1 MMPENAADST
11 ESEDDTALWEE
22 CMNINYGM
30 EIVRATEIAAL
41 TAARIQ
47 GLGNHDDILNQARSA
62 IRKTLNRLMI
72 TGRVVN
78 DRFSVRSEICRLPD
92 RLGEGGPDMDLM
104 VVALEAHHAAA
115 DGRNNATSYTVIV
128 EDGSIQSVPNLHM
141 YKIVVGPQVG
151 EVIDINQSPTA
162 NVKRVARVLRKYT
175 ENVTVCILNRK
186 RHRNLINEVRSCGA
200 RIKLIEEGEISG
212 CLAAITGEKA
222 DIYMGYGFAP
232 EGTVVAAA
240 ISCLGGYLEG
250 KIAYE
255 SAEDKEQAQQH
266 GIHDFEK
273 VFRVEDLIDSRKISF
288 AATGVTDGEFLEGVR
303 FTATGA
309 VTNSFIARSETRT
322 FRNLTTR
329 HFFDYNPVF

>member
-1 MMPENAADST
+1 
-11 ESEDDTALWEE
+11 
-22 CMNINYGM
+22 MNINYGM

-47 GLGNHDDILNQARSA
+47 GLGNHDDILNQARQA
-62 IRKTLNRLMI
+62 IIKTLNRLMI
-72 TGRVVN
+72 NGNVIN
-78 DRFSVRSEICRLPD
+78 DRFSERAEICKLPQT
-92 RLGEGGPDMDLM
+92 LGEGGPDMDLM
-104 VVALEAHHAAA
+104 VVALEAQHAAA
-115 DGRNNATSYTVIV
+115 DGRNNSTSYTVIA

-141 YKIVVGPQVG
+141 YKIVVGPEVG
-151 EVIDINQSPTA
+151 EVIDINQSPTT

-186 RHRNLINEVRSCGA
+186 RHKGLIDEVRSCGA

-212 CLAAITGEKA
+212 CLAAINGEKA
-222 DIYMGYGFAP
+222 DIYMGYGYAP

-240 ISCLGGYLEG
+240 IRCLGGYLEG
-250 KIAYE
+250 KISYDNASDRE
-255 SAEDKEQAQQH
+255 KAKSH
-266 GIHDFEK
+266 GIYDFEK
-273 VFRVEDLIDSRKISF
+273 VFRVEDLISSRKISF

-309 VTNSFIARSETRT
+309 VTNSFVARSETRT
-322 FRNLTTR
+322 YRNLTTN

>member
-1 MMPENAADST
+1 
-11 ESEDDTALWEE
+11 
-22 CMNINYGM
+22 MNINYGM

-47 GLGNHDDILNQARSA
+47 GLGNHYDILNQARQA
-62 IRKTLNRLMI
+62 IIKTLNRLMI
-72 TGRVVN
+72 NGIVVN
-78 DRFSVRSEICRLPD
+78 DRFAGRDEICELPE

-104 VVALEAHHAAA
+104 VVALEAQHAVAA
-115 DGRNNATSYTVIV
+115 GRNNSTSYTVIA

-141 YKIVVGPQVG
+141 YKIVVGPEVG

-175 ENVTVCILNRK
+175 ENVTVCILNRE
-186 RHRNLINEVRSCGA
+186 RHQNLINEVRNCGA

-212 CLAAITGEKA
+212 CLAAINGEKA
-222 DIYMGYGFAP
+222 DIYMGYGYAP

-250 KIAYE
+250 KISY
-255 SAEDKEQAQQH
+255 DKDSDREKAMAH
-266 GIHDFEK
+266 GIHDFDK
-273 VFRVEDLIDSRKISF
+273 VFRVEDLINSSKISF

-309 VTNSFIARSETRT
+309 VTNSFVARSETRT
-322 FRNLTTR
+322 YRNLTTR
-329 HFFDYNPVF
+329 HFFDYHPVF

>member
-1 MMPENAADST
+1 
-11 ESEDDTALWEE
+11 
-22 CMNINYGM
+22 MNINYGM

-47 GLGNHDDILNQARSA
+47 GLGNHDDILNQARQA
-62 IRKTLNRLMI
+62 ITKTLNRLMI
-72 TGRVVN
+72 NGTVIN
-78 DRFSVRSEICRLPD
+78 DRFFGRDEICKLPE

-104 VVALEAHHAAA
+104 VVALEAQHAAA
-115 DGRNNATSYTVIV
+115 DGRNNATSYTVIA

-141 YKIVVGPQVG
+141 YKIVVGPEVG
-151 EVIDINQSPTA
+151 EVVDINQSATA

-186 RHRNLINEVRSCGA
+186 RHQNLIHEVRNCGA

-212 CLAAITGEKA
+212 CLAAISGEKA
-222 DIYMGYGFAP
+222 DIYMGYGYAP

-250 KIAYE
+250 KISY
-255 SAEDKEQAQQH
+255 DNGLDREQAMAH
-266 GIHDFEK
+266 GIHDFDK
-273 VFRVEDLIDSRKISF
+273 VFRVEDLINSRNVSF

-309 VTNSFIARSETRT
+309 VTNSFVARSETHT
-322 FRNLTTR
+322 YRNLTTR

>member
-1 MMPENAADST
+1 
-11 ESEDDTALWEE
+11 
-22 CMNINYGM
+22 M

-47 GLGNHDDILNQARSA
+47 GLGNHDDILNQARKA
-62 IRKTLNRLMI
+62 IIKTLNRLMI
-72 TGRVVN
+72 NGTVIN
-78 DRFSVRSEICRLPD
+78 DRFAGREEICKLPD
-92 RLGEGGPDMDLM
+92 ILGDGGPDMDLM
-104 VVALEAHHAAA
+104 VIALEAQHAAA
-115 DGRNNATSYTVIV
+115 DGRNNATSYTVIA
-128 EDGSIQSVPNLHM
+128 EDGSIQPVPNLRM
-141 YKIVVGPQVG
+141 YKIVVGPEVA

-186 RHRNLINEVRSCGA
+186 RHQNLINEVRSCGA

-212 CLAAITGEKA
+212 CLAAISGEKA
-222 DIYMGYGFAP
+222 DIYMGYGYAP

-240 ISCLGGYLEG
+240 IRCLGGYLEG
-250 KIAYE
+250 KIFYDTD
-255 SAEDKEQAQQH
+255 SDREQAMAH
-266 GIHDFEK
+266 GIHDFDK
-273 VFRVEDLIDSRKISF
+273 VFRVEDLINSRKISF

-309 VTNSFIARSETRT
+309 VTNSFVARSETRT
-322 FRNLTTR
+322 YRNLTTN

>member
-1 MMPENAADST
+1 
-11 ESEDDTALWEE
+11 
-22 CMNINYGM
+22 MNINYGM

-47 GLGNHDDILNQARSA
+47 GLGNQDDILNQARKA
-62 IRKTLNRLMI
+62 MIKTLNRLMI
-72 TGRVVN
+72 NGSVIN
-78 DRFSVRSEICRLPD
+78 DRFKSRRKICSLPD
-92 RLGEGGPDMDLM
+92 TLGQGGPDMDLM
-104 VVALEAHHAAA
+104 VVALEAQHAAA
-115 DGRNNATSYTVIV
+115 DGRNNATTYIVIT
-128 EDGSIQSVPNLHM
+128 EDGTLQPVPNLRM
-141 YKIVVGPQVG
+141 SKIVVGPQVG

-186 RHRNLINEVRSCGA
+186 RHQNLIHEVRSCGA

-212 CLAAITGEKA
+212 CMAAINGIKA
-222 DIYMGYGFAP
+222 DIYMGYGYAP

-240 ISCLGGYLEG
+240 ISCLGGYMEG
-250 KIAYE
+250 KISYDTDADRQKGIE
-255 SAEDKEQAQQH
+255 H
-266 GIHDFEK
+266 GIDNFTK
-273 VFRVEDLIDSRKISF
+273 VYRVDDLIRSRKISF

-309 VTNSFIARSETRT
+309 VTHSFVARSETRT
-322 FRNLTTR
+322 FRNLTTN